1 MARIYL
7 DCHAT
12 TPVDPR
18 VLEAML
24 PYFTEKFGNPASRI
38 HAFGREAHEAVEAAR
53 AEVASLL
60 HADPSEIVFT
70 SGATESDNLAIKG
83 TLEAYREKGDHI
95 VTVATEHPAV
105 LETCRALERSGRAR
119 VTYLPVRRDGL
130 LDLDRLRE
138 AITDRTVLVSVMYAH
153 NEIGVLQPVEEIGR
167 ICRERGVLFHS
178 DLAQAAGKVPVDVE
192 AMRID
197 LASLSAHKMYGPKG
211 VGALYVRRRRPR
223 VKLVPL
229 LDGGGH
235 EGGRRSGTVPVPLV
249 VGFGRACALAAREMP
264 EEAPRILA
272 LRERLRRHIFDNLD
286 HVYLHGS
293 LERRL
298 PGNLNVSFAYVD
310 GESLILSLGEVA
322 VSTGSACAS
331 AKLEPPYVL
340 AALGVDEPLAR
351 ASIRFGLGRFTTAEE
366 VDRTW
371 ELLRDAVARLRALS
385 PLYPGVK
392 SEGKTASTK

>member
-38 HAFGREAHEAVEAAR
+38 HAFGREAHEAVERAR
-53 AEVASLL
+53 AEVAALL
-60 HADPSEIVFT
+60 GADPSEIVFT

-83 TLEAYREKGDHI
+83 VLEACRDKGDHI

-105 LETCRALERSGRAR
+105 LETCRALERAGRAR

-167 ICRERGVLFHS
+167 ICRERGVFFHS

-235 EGGRRSGTVPVPLV
+235 EDGRRSGTVPVPLV

-264 EEAPRILA
+264 EEAPRVLA
-272 LRERLRRHIFDNLD
+272 LRERLRRLIFENLD
-286 HVYLHGS
+286 HVYVNGS

-310 GESLILSLGEVA
+310 GESLVLSLGEVA

-351 ASIRFGLGRFTTAEE
+351 SSIRFGLGRFTTAAE

-371 ELLRDAVARLRALS
+371 ELLREAVARLRALS
-385 PLYPGVK
+385 PLYPELK
-392 SEGKTASTK
+392 TEGKTAPTK

>member
-38 HAFGREAHEAVEAAR
+38 HAFGREAHEAVERAR
-53 AEVASLL
+53 AEVAALL
-60 HADPSEIVFT
+60 GADPSEIVFT

-83 TLEAYREKGDHI
+83 VLEAYRDKGDHI

-105 LETCRALERSGRAR
+105 LETCRALERAGRAR

-167 ICRERGVLFHS
+167 ICRERGVFFHS

-235 EGGRRSGTVPVPLV
+235 EDGRRSGTVPVPLV

-264 EEAPRILA
+264 EEAPRVLA
-272 LRERLRRHIFDNLD
+272 LRERLRRLIFENLD
-286 HVYLHGS
+286 HVHVNGS

-310 GESLILSLGEVA
+310 GESLVLSLGEVA

-351 ASIRFGLGRFTTAEE
+351 ASIRFGLGRFTTAAE

-371 ELLRDAVARLRALS
+371 ELLREAVARLRALS
-385 PLYPGVK
+385 PLYPELK
-392 SEGKTASTK
+392 TEGKTTPTK

>member
-24 PYFTEKFGNPASRI
+24 PYFTEKFGNPASRM
-38 HAFGREAHEAVEAAR
+38 HAFGREAHEAVERAR
-53 AEVASLL
+53 AEVAALL
-60 HADPSEIVFT
+60 GADPSEIVFT

-83 TLEAYREKGDHI
+83 VLEAYRDKGDHI

-105 LETCRALERSGRAR
+105 LETCRALERAGRAR

-167 ICRERGVLFHS
+167 ICRERGVFFHS

-235 EGGRRSGTVPVPLV
+235 EDGRRSGTVPVPLV

-264 EEAPRILA
+264 EEAPRVLA
-272 LRERLRRHIFDNLD
+272 LRERLRRLIFENLD
-286 HVYLHGS
+286 HVHVNGS

-310 GESLILSLGEVA
+310 GESLVLSLGEVA

-351 ASIRFGLGRFTTAEE
+351 ASIRFGLGRFTTAAE

-371 ELLRDAVARLRALS
+371 ELLREAVARLRALS
-385 PLYPGVK
+385 PLYPELK
-392 SEGKTASTK
+392 TEGKTTPTK

>member
-7 DCHAT
+7 DHHAT
-12 TPVDPR
+12 TPMDPR

-24 PYFTEKFGNPASRI
+24 PYFTEKFGNPASRL
-38 HAFGREAHEAVEAAR
+38 HVFGREAHEAVEAAR
-53 AEVASLL
+53 AEVAALI
-60 HADPSEIVFT
+60 HAEPSEIVFT

-83 TLEAYREKGDHI
+83 VLEAYRDKGDHI

-119 VTYLPVRRDGL
+119 VTYLPVRSDGL
-130 LDLDRLRE
+130 LELDRLRE

-167 ICRERGVLFHS
+167 ICRERGVFFHS

-192 AMRID
+192 AMQID
-197 LASLSAHKMYGPKG
+197 LGSLSAHKMYGPKG

-235 EGGRRSGTVPVPLV
+235 EDGRRSGTLPVPLV

-264 EEAPRILA
+264 QEAPRVLA
-272 LRERLRRHIFDNLD
+272 LRERLRRLIFENLD
-286 HVYLHGS
+286 HVYLNGS

-310 GESLILSLGEVA
+310 GESLVLSLGEVA

-340 AALGVDEPLAR
+340 EALGLDEPLAR
-351 ASIRFGLGRFTTAEE
+351 SSIRFGLGRFTTAQE

-371 ELLRDAVARLRALS
+371 ELLREAVERLRALS
-385 PLYPGVK
+385 PLYPEAK
-392 SEGKTASTK
+392 SKGKTASGK

>member
-7 DCHAT
+7 DHHAT

-24 PYFTEKFGNPASRI
+24 PYFTEKFGNPASRL
-38 HAFGREAHEAVEAAR
+38 HVFGREAHEAVEAAR
-53 AEVASLL
+53 GEVAALI
-60 HADPSEIVFT
+60 HAEPSEIVFT

-83 TLEAYREKGDHI
+83 VLEAYRDKGDHI
-95 VTVATEHPAV
+95 VTVVTEHPAV

-119 VTYLPVRRDGL
+119 VTYLPVRSDGL
-130 LDLDRLRE
+130 VELDRLRE

-153 NEIGVLQPVEEIGR
+153 NEIGVLQPVDEIGR
-167 ICRERGVLFHS
+167 ICRERGVFFHS

-192 AMRID
+192 AMQID

-229 LDGGGH
+229 LDGGGQ
-235 EGGRRSGTVPVPLV
+235 EDGRRSGTLPVALV

-264 EEAPRILA
+264 EEAPRLLA
-272 LRERLRRHIFDNLD
+272 LRERLRRHIFDHLD
-286 HVYLHGS
+286 HVYLNGS
-293 LERRL
+293 LEHRL
-298 PGNLNVSFAYVD
+298 PGNLSVSFAYVD
-310 GESLILSLGEVA
+310 GESLVLSLGEVA

-340 AALGVDEPLAR
+340 RALGLDEPLAR
-351 ASIRFGLGRFTTAEE
+351 SSIRFGLGRFTTVQE

-371 ELLRDAVARLRALS
+371 ELLREAVERLRALS
-385 PLYPGVK
+385 PLYPEAK
-392 SEGKTASTK
+392 TEGKTASGK

>member
-53 AEVASLL
+53 AQVAALL

-105 LETCRALERSGRAR
+105 LETCRALERAGRAR

-235 EGGRRSGTVPVPLV
+235 EDGRRSGTVPVPLA

-272 LRERLRRHIFDNLD
+272 LRERLRRHIFENLD
-286 HVYLHGS
+286 HVYLNGS

-298 PGNLNVSFAYVD
+298 PGNLNVSFAYVE
-310 GESLILSLGEVA
+310 GESLVLSLGEVA

-351 ASIRFGLGRFTTAEE
+351 ASIRFGLGRFTTVEE

-385 PLYPGVK
+385 PLYPDVK